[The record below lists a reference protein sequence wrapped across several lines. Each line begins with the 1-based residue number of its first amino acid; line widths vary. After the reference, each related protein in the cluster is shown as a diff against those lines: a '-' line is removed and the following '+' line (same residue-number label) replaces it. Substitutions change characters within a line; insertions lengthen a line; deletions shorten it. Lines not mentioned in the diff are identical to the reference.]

1 MGGKGCIIHYIENY
15 EYNKVG
21 HDTLE
26 DEFCSD
32 EKCHEKATT
41 SSDKDVTRWIFNM
54 SHMVRLSENVVEEKL
69 LSVGLEI
76 EEIEPAQVKNGMSK
90 VIVKIKSADK

>member
-1 MGGKGCIIHYIENY
+1 
-15 EYNKVG
+15 
-21 HDTLE
+21 
-26 DEFCSD
+26 
-32 EKCHEKATT
+32 
-41 SSDKDVTRWIFNM
+41 M

-90 VIVKIKSADK
+90 VIVKIKSVDK